1 MNITLYLVKYFLT
14 LILII
19 TLVETTNAQIMY
31 RTRYRTAIMVESFAI
46 SPLGSINVE
55 FLPVRWKNSFLA
67 LRTGFGFLPGGKS
80 VATGSAANGA
90 GISIPTSVTYNYLI
104 NNLRRGINKRVA
116 VRCQSAPSKIA
127 SEWFIEMGAGFTPVA
142 YKGTETRSYSF
153 GIFGLR
159 QQVIFDIPPHP
170 RVVFLRV
177 NFTPSYSF
185 GKYEL
190 RGGLGLGV
198 SL

>member
-1 MNITLYLVKYFLT
+1 
-14 LILII
+14 
-19 TLVETTNAQIMY
+19 
-31 RTRYRTAIMVESFAI
+31 MVESFAI

-55 FLPVRWKNSFLA
+55 YLPVRWQNSFLA
-67 LRTGFGFLPGGKS
+67 IRTGFGFLPGGKS
-80 VATGSAANGA
+80 VGGGTSANGA

-104 NNLRRGINKRVA
+104 NNLRKGINKRVA
-116 VRCQSAPSKIA
+116 VKCKSAPSKIA
-127 SEWFIEMGAGFTPVA
+127 SEWFVEMGAGFTPVVYRSA
-142 YKGTETRSYSF
+142 EARSYSF
-153 GIFGLR
+153 AIFGLR

-190 RGGLGLGV
+190 RGGLSLGV

>member
-1 MNITLYLVKYFLT
+1 MKYFLT
-14 LILII
+14 LIVII
-19 TLVETTNAQIMY
+19 TLVEKANAQIMY

-55 FLPVRWKNSFLA
+55 YLPIRWKTSFLA

-80 VATGSAANGA
+80 VGTAPAIGG
-90 GISIPTSVTYNYLI
+90 GISVPTSVTYNYLI
-104 NNLRRGINKRVA
+104 NNLRRGINKRVSL
-116 VRCQSAPSKIA
+116 RCQSAPSKIA
-127 SEWFIEMGAGFTPVA
+127 SEFFVEMGAGFTPIA
-142 YKGTETRSYSF
+142 YRGSETRSYSF
-153 GIFGLR
+153 GIIGLR
-159 QQVIFDIPPHP
+159 QQVVFDGPPRP
-170 RVVFLRV
+170 RVVFIRV

-185 GKYEL
+185 GKFEL